1 MKRTTGLTSTVCAAA
16 MIAAC
21 GTIDP
26 SMAPT
31 SSNAFNQTLGSGYAD
46 LASNEQAEY
55 DWRDS
60 RHFAQKAVAAGS
72 DEAVEPDTFD
82 YRDIPAANQD
92 ELGAARVRLMSAY
105 GQGAQDAAP
114 VEVATAQVMFDCW
127 MQEQEENHQPTDIS
141 ACRAGYEDAMDQ
153 VDGILLASAGGVGP
167 YNVFF
172 DFDASTLTADA
183 GSLLS
188 TILADIAKTPDAKVV
203 VTGHTDT
210 VGSQDY
216 NLALSQQRADAVAA
230 YLEANG
236 VPAGAISKAAV
247 GQDDLLVQTAD
258 GVRNAQNRRDVVPGQ
273 GRPVA

>member
-1 MKRTTGLTSTVCAAA
+1 MKKTIGLTSTVCAAA
-16 MIAAC
+16 VLAAC
-21 GTIDP
+21 SIPDA

-31 SSNAFNQTLGSGYAD
+31 SSNAFNQTLNTGYAE

-55 DWRDS
+55 DWRDT
-60 RHFAQKAVAAGS
+60 RHFAQKAISAGS
-72 DEAVEPDTFD
+72 DGAVEPDTFE
-82 YRDIPAANQD
+82 YRDIPSANQD
-92 ELGAARVRLMSAY
+92 ELGEARVRLLSAY

-114 VEVATAQVMFDCW
+114 VEVATAQIMFDCW
-127 MQEQEENHQPTDIS
+127 MQEQEENHQPEDI
-141 ACRAGYEDAMDQ
+141 ARCRAGYEDAMDE

-172 DFDASTLTADA
+172 DFDDAALTADA
-183 GSLLS
+183 GLLLS
-188 TILADIAKTPDAKVV
+188 TILGDIAKDPDAKVQV
-203 VTGHTDT
+203 VGHTDT

-258 GVRNAQNRRDVVPGQ
+258 GVRNAQNRRVFIVVQ
-273 GRPVA
+273 